1 MPAPTEGAEIV
12 TRLAERSRLR
22 EGAEGVRAVL
32 RAIRAARPATTHAVA
47 RAARLPIPVVA
58 ALRREME
65 QFGLLQRGRG
75 MELTVAGRALA
86 ESLGLGAPWEATCS
100 SCDGRRIVLSRERRA
115 LALDLRRRW
124 GTLPP
129 ADVTLD
135 QAHSLPESAMRR
147 ALYMAE
153 SGALDGRAILC
164 LGDDDGISLALGLLL
179 RSRAETPAARPRLT
193 VVDCDRRLLE
203 WIAETAAALDVIV
216 ECVAHDLREQL
227 PAALC
232 GAFDVFET
240 DPPYTPQGLRLFL
253 SRAIE
258 ALRPGMALG
267 GFVSFA
273 HRPPAEQQ
281 AVVRTLVAAG
291 FAIDE
296 ILPNFNEY
304 EGAGILANRS
314 QLLRVSC
321 AGALTP
327 PLRGRYAGPL
337 YTADRRQRTK
347 GGIA

>member
-1 MPAPTEGAEIV
+1 
-12 TRLAERSRLR
+12 
-22 EGAEGVRAVL
+22 VL
-32 RAIRAARPATTHAVA
+32 RAIGAARPATTQVVA
-47 RAARLPIPVVA
+47 RAARMPIPVVA

-65 QFGLLQRGRG
+65 QMGLLQRGHG
-75 MELTVAGRALA
+75 MELTAEGVALTDA
-86 ESLGLGAPWEATCS
+86 LGLGAPWDATCVT
-100 SCDGRRIVLSRERRA
+100 CDGRRVVLSRERRA

-179 RSRAETPAARPRLT
+179 RSRRYSDAAVRSHLV
-193 VVDCDRRLLE
+193 VVDCDRRLLD
-203 WIAETAAALDVIV
+203 WISETAAALDVTI
-216 ECVAHDLREQL
+216 ECMAHNLREPL
-227 PAALC
+227 PTALR

-240 DPPYTPQGLRLFL
+240 DPPYTPEGLRLFL
-253 SRAIE
+253 ARAVE
-258 ALRPGMALG
+258 ALRPATALG
-267 GFVSFA
+267 GFVSYA
-273 HRPPAEQQ
+273 HRAPAEQQ
-281 AVVRTLVAAG
+281 EVVRTLLAAG

-304 EGAGILANRS
+304 IGAGILGNRS

-321 AGALTP
+321 AAALVP
-327 PLRGRYAGPL
+327 PLRGTYAGPL
-337 YTADRRQRTK
+337 YTADRRAGVK
-347 GGIA
+347 GGVA